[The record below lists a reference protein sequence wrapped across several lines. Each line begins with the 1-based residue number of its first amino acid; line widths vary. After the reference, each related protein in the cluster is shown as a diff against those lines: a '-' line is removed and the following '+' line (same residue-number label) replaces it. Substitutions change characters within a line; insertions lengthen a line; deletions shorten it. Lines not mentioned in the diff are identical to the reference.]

1 MKKYIF
7 TESQMKKVIDNLISE
22 ENEKPSSG
30 MIQGTIKGN
39 VLTYHYEDSGD
50 ITAKIVDA
58 KGIVGDVRGSLMGK
72 TLTLEYPKSITLKLI

>member
-1 MKKYIF
+1 
-7 TESQMKKVIDNLISE
+7 MKKVIDSVIAE
-22 ENEKPSSG
+22 ENEKPTSG

-58 KGIVGDVRGSLMGK
+58 KGIVGDVRGNLNGK
-72 TLTLEYPKSITLKLI
+72 TLNLEYPKTITLKLA